1 MAEIILTA
9 EADRPVGSA
18 AARRLRRAGSIPAVV
33 YGHGVEPLP
42 VAVVGRDLRSA
53 LSTESG
59 VNALLSLQVDGTSY
73 LAMAREIQRHP
84 VRRTVTHVDF
94 QVVDRDQ
101 TMAADVTLTLV
112 GEAIEVAHADG
123 IVDQQLFSL
132 PVKAKPGSIPTH
144 LEVDISELTVGGS
157 VRLEDVSLPPG
168 VETELEPE
176 TVLVIGV
183 ASRVAARD
191 EEGEGT
197 GAPGGDGTGGGTDTS
212 AAAGDEG

>member
-9 EADRPVGSA
+9 EAERPVGSA